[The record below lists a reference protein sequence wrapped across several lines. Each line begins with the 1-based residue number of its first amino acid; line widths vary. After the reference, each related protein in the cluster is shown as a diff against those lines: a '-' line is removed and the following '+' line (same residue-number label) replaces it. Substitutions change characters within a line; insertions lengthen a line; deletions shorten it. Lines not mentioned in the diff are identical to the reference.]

1 MQATHLYRRPK
12 TNRRGLLLLV
22 VLIGIAIAAI
32 LYAIQFSTLS
42 KSLIP
47 PRCADP
53 NALPWEEHGLLRKQT
68 VLGDGLGD
76 RRITYD
82 EQPKI
87 TEPIGYKAKVYQQG
101 NPCGEIHFAIFPN
114 GTVNGSWSADYKTRS
129 PGAHYIT
136 KADKTSRYASNSFRG
151 NIAPS
156 KIYKDEHG
164 EDPSKLYF
172 ITEGSFLLYER
183 RSDSRIRGHI
193 YVTGWIDSEFNA
205 SGKLTLGSISEGV
218 FQIFEWEAK
227 PPAR

>member
-1 MQATHLYRRPK
+1 MQATYLYRRSK
-12 TNRRGLLLLV
+12 TNRPGFLLLV

-47 PRCADP
+47 PRYADP

-68 VLGDGLGD
+68 VLGDSFGD
-76 RRITYD
+76 RRVTYD

-101 NPCGEIHFAIFPN
+101 NPYGEIHFAIFPN
-114 GTVNGSWSADYKTRS
+114 GTANGSWTANYKTRS
-129 PGAHYIT
+129 PSAHYIT

-156 KIYKDEHG
+156 KIYKDEYG

-172 ITEGSFLLYER
+172 ITEGSSLLYER
-183 RSDSRIRGHI
+183 HSDSRISGRI

-205 SGKLTLGSISEGV
+205 SGKMTLGSISQGV
-218 FQIFEWEAK
+218 FQILKWEAK